1 MVFDTN
7 GTVTRGESS
16 PGRSGEDDYQMNV
29 YFVYQRLDNKKDVR
43 MCISLAR
50 RVLTAC
56 SASFGPI
63 VNNLADRSGLH

>member
-29 YFVYQRLDNKKDVR
+29 YFVYRRLDNKKR
-43 MCISLAR
+43 C
-50 RVLTAC
+50 
-56 SASFGPI
+56 
-63 VNNLADRSGLH
+63 